1 MEKANVNS
9 TGQILYF
16 TLKEAVKHFTS
27 SFTDYLVI
35 LTASSHEENFAFI
48 PVVNDDNAR
57 YTKITLATN
66 ADDALNG
73 SILAERAG
81 QFKYE
86 IYGQNSA
93 TNLDPEDAVVVG
105 LLEQGIFEMVDS
117 TDYTEEHN
125 ITLENVEYHHP

>member
-9 TGQILYF
+9 TGQILYL

-117 TDYTEEHN
+117 TDYTEEYN